1 MGKNRTIQTHVL
13 SYLKIFFFVELAKYA
28 SFIFKCCLF
37 KKKKKVLFVNKVT
50 VNQKPFGILAL
61 VFYQPFKN

>member
-1 MGKNRTIQTHVL
+1 MHHL
-13 SYLKIFFFVELAKYA
+13 YLNAVFL
-28 SFIFKCCLF
+28 